1 MDGRAL
7 YLYNFL
13 FLTFF
18 LFLCERKVF
27 PKRWYKNIVIFY
39 FIFIFGQRWSAGVD
53 FFGYLKYYLIHFP
66 SEIGYRT
73 IERFFFY
80 NNIYFGLLIFLIY
93 LFTTLGSLWF
103 LRKFTASNYA
113 IYFFF
118 LSEYHIMSINPLRT
132 YIAINFFLIAL
143 YKLYFNKKKISALL
157 FIILGSLFHKIIIF
171 TLPFFLFIIFLEK
184 VIKKKKLILWLIL
197 FIIPIIPSSQL
208 LKLMVVFI
216 PVKYLDY
223 IGSVYDVP
231 LSILN
236 IARYYIILIFYI
248 YLYPK
253 KIKNEKFSFIDK
265 MILTFILI
273 TSLSVSFA
281 PLHRIAYFFKMFELL
296 YFIYIFERSEKIYKK
311 IFILIFFIMNYFFIS
326 YKDMGVLRDYKLEY
340 PTFKNQKSMQEYFK
354 EVEVYEAK
362 NENAEEEYKKRRQH

>member
-197 FIIPIIPSSQL
+197 FIIIIIPRSQL

-223 IGSVYDVP
+223 I
-231 LSILN
+231 
-236 IARYYIILIFYI
+236 
-248 YLYPK
+248 
-253 KIKNEKFSFIDK
+253 
-265 MILTFILI
+265 
-273 TSLSVSFA
+273 
-281 PLHRIAYFFKMFELL
+281 
-296 YFIYIFERSEKIYKK
+296 
-311 IFILIFFIMNYFFIS
+311 
-326 YKDMGVLRDYKLEY
+326 
-340 PTFKNQKSMQEYFK
+340 
-354 EVEVYEAK
+354 
-362 NENAEEEYKKRRQH
+362 